1 MSDPVPPPAEA
12 ARALRDIERLRAQ
25 GRASERQSRWVGVV
39 FGLAIFA
46 ELAAPDFFGDGVRSG
61 VSLAVTALVVAYAVM
76 LRTPRGAA
84 LLGRP
89 TRVRRSEISPR
100 FARTSQLTILAIV
113 LLGFVG
119 ALFMPDHLFP
129 YAGTVA
135 GAVLGATLI
144 IFGRSLQRGLN
155 SLAMRGDGKDGMS
168 GVAHGSR

>member
-1 MSDPVPPPAEA
+1 MSDRVTPPAEA

-25 GRASERQSRWVGVV
+25 GRASEQQSRWVGAV
-39 FGLAIFA
+39 FGIAIFA

-61 VSLAVTALVVAYAVM
+61 ISLAVTALIVAYAVM
-76 LRTPRGAA
+76 LRTPRGGA
-84 LLGRP
+84 LLGRS

-100 FARTSQLTILAIV
+100 FARLAQLTIAAVV

-119 ALFMPDHLFP
+119 ARFMPDHLFP

-144 IFGRSLQRGLN
+144 LFGRSLQRGLN
-155 SLAMRGDGKDGMS
+155 SLAMRGGGKDGMN